1 MQDIVRIEQ
10 ILSERVD
17 ESNPHLVMKKIEE
30 LSALMSNAVLLA
42 ADTQR
47 AFDMSRKVMFDDGI
61 IKKSDTSAHVESLL
75 YEENYAKDYCSGLK
89 QAIQIRI
96 TSLQSILSYL
106 KSELDA
112 QR

>member
-1 MQDIVRIEQ
+1 MIEEVNKKISEEVDIH
-10 ILSERVD
+10 
-17 ESNPHLVMKKIEE
+17 NPYIVMKKIEQ
-30 LSALMSNAVLLA
+30 LSALMSNVVLLA
-42 ADTQR
+42 SDTKR
-47 AFDMSRKVMFDDGI
+47 SFDVARKVMFDDGV

-75 YEENYAKDYCSGLK
+75 SEEAYARDYCAGLK
-89 QAIQIRI
+89 QAMQIRI